1 MVACF
6 YFLSKTS
13 HIFTKHSFDKK
24 ITSNFISPF
33 TMALQA
39 LSTQNIKLPLQRVNA
54 QNWILFC
61 AYQQF
66 NYIWTLYI
74 FDVNSQRKWLKCVCQ
89 LCVQELLV
97 EINALD
103 GITTFKL
110 AFITFTQNIWFCFST
125 FHLVNNI
132 NTCNYQQHK
141 YSKRLTFIVNANIAG
156 CYNVGILAII
166 YVKLYTKLIPDMFL
180 IGMFTS
186 LMHILET
193 LLSIML

>member
-1 MVACF
+1 MVAFF
-6 YFLSKTS
+6 YFISKTS

-24 ITSNFISPF
+24 TTRNFTSHF
-33 TMALQA
+33 TMAFQA

-74 FDVNSQRKWLKCVCQ
+74 FEVNSQRKWLKCVHQ
-89 LCVQELLV
+89 LCVKELLV
-97 EINALD
+97 QINALD

-110 AFITFTQNIWFCFST
+110 AFIAFTQNIWFCFST

-141 YSKRLTFIVNANIAG
+141 YSKRLTFIVNANIVG

-166 YVKLYTKLIPDMFL
+166 YVKLHTKLIPGMFL
-180 IGMFTS
+180 IEMLTQSMLF
-186 LMHILET
+186 LET
-193 LLSIML
+193 LLSIKL